1 MQKKGNMKYIGGKS
15 VYIWVMPFFHK
26 QFCNFQLFKF
36 YISFI
41 QNYTIYLETFGQ
53 ISPMIKVK

>member
-1 MQKKGNMKYIGGKS
+1 MKYIGEKG

-26 QFCNFQLFKF
+26 QFCNFQLFRF

-41 QNYTIYLETFGQ
+41 QNYTIYLEIFGQ